1 MAETSQKYQIEKYLS
16 GYGLAAFETKHSVY
30 VVLFC
35 MCRVSMKT
43 GYKFDNVART
53 PTMGKA
59 VRQTTPPYS
68 RHALNEAMVK
78 FVKEKGIRHAFDFG
92 VYKSIMM
99 GQAVRGL
106 GLVHNIDILKV
117 MLSIT
122 PYAYVKHLD
131 LKAAVIECAL
141 KYEGLW
147 PKNDKPL
154 DRWASAIAE
163 RIFLLLNHVR
173 RLKFSPIR
181 WRQCIKSLDN
191 DCIKMLRDIVD
202 SIKAATRNY
211 DSMEQAGE
219 IESTQPYDDLDA
231 LGRDGFEHSDM
242 DGEADIVTPAK
253 KAKLNSGKASKKS
266 TPKDDTTPEKLH
278 GAKKASP
285 TPVHKLIPTYATH
298 QSYVQVV
305 VDGKKSLV
313 VACSQKQH
321 ADHKKVIEMIYKYL
335 VEIDSADKDVAKNL
349 RTTLIN

>member
-1 MAETSQKYQIEKYLS
+1 
-16 GYGLAAFETKHSVY
+16 
-30 VVLFC
+30 
-35 MCRVSMKT
+35 MKT

-68 RHALNEAMVK
+68 KQSLNEAMVE
-78 FVKEKGIRHAFDFG
+78 FVKQKGIRHAFDFG

-106 GLVHNIDILKV
+106 GLVANIDILKV
-117 MLSIT
+117 LLSVT

-131 LKAAVIECAL
+131 LKGSVIECAL

-147 PKNDKPL
+147 PKKDKPL
-154 DRWASAIAE
+154 DRWASAVAE

-191 DCIKMLRDIVD
+191 DAIKMLRDIVD
-202 SIKAATRNY
+202 SIKVATRNY
-211 DSMEQAGE
+211 DSMEQEGE
-219 IESTQPYDDLDA
+219 TESTQPYDDLDA
-231 LGRDGFEHSDM
+231 IAKDGFDHSDI

-253 KAKLNSGKASKKS
+253 KVKLSSGKAKA
-266 TPKDDTTPEKLH
+266 KDDTTPEKLH
-278 GAKKASP
+278 GAKKTSP
-285 TPVHKLIPTYATH
+285 TPVHKLIPTYATQ

-321 ADHKKVIEMIYKYL
+321 EEHKKVIEMIYNYL
-335 VEIDSADKDVAKNL
+335 VEINSADKDVAKNL
-349 RTTLIN
+349 RTSLIN